1 MVPRR
6 VLAPPEV
13 GRKVYK
19 ESIGWIVPGR
29 AVCCAFELLKL
40 NDNAIEDYSWNNADR
55 VWGLPR

>member
-1 MVPRR
+1 
-6 VLAPPEV
+6 V
-13 GRKVYK
+13 GRKVYT